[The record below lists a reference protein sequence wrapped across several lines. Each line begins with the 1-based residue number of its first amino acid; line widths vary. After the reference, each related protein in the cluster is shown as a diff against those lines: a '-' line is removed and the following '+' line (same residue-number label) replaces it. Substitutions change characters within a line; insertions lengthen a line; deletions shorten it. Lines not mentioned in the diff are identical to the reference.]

1 MEKEKKYY
9 TQELVDSAIE
19 ELEER
24 LKEEEIKTDESY
36 AIEIDDL
43 IAEIADSHIPIYTY
57 DLLQYASN
65 NFDLIQTNDLCLNSS
80 YGDITQIIQANIYE
94 LLMEDLYDY
103 LEEKFQQERKVGWI
117 EAINSGLKPSESP
130 EITKRTKGE

>member
-9 TQELVDSAIE
+9 TQDLVDSAIE

-36 AIEIDDL
+36 VIEIDDL
-43 IAEIADSHIPIYTY
+43 ISEIADNNVPIYTY

-65 NFDLIQTNDLCLNSS
+65 NFDLIYPNELCSEES
-80 YGDITQIIQANIYE
+80 TVTEIIMANIYE
-94 LLMEDLYDY
+94 LLHTELYNAICEIIDN
-103 LEEKFQQERKVGWI
+103 EKENEK
-117 EAINSGLKPSESP
+117 E
-130 EITKRTKGE
+130 

>member
-24 LKEEEIKTDESY
+24 LVEEEIDSSAQEDE
-36 AIEIDDL
+36 I
-43 IAEIADSHIPIYTY
+43 IAEIADNNVPIYTY

-65 NFDLIQTNDLCLNSS
+65 NFDLIYPNELCNEESTVT
-80 YGDITQIIQANIYE
+80 GIIMANIYE
-94 LLMEDLYDY
+94 LLHTELCNAICEIIDN
-103 LEEKFQQERKVGWI
+103 EKENEK
-117 EAINSGLKPSESP
+117 E
-130 EITKRTKGE
+130 

>member
-1 MEKEKKYY
+1 MIDEEGRPKQDEKYY
-9 TQELVDSAIE
+9 TQELVDSAIK

-43 IAEIADSHIPIYTY
+43 ISEIADSHVPIYTY

-65 NFDLIQTNDLCLNSS
+65 NFDLINPNETWEFHRESTATS
-80 YGDITQIIQANIYE
+80 IIMANIFE
-94 LLMEDLYDY
+94 LLHTELYNAICEIIDN
-103 LEEKFQQERKVGWI
+103 EKENEK
-117 EAINSGLKPSESP
+117 E
-130 EITKRTKGE
+130 